1 MEIITIASAK
11 GGVSK
16 SLLAI
21 NLFDY
26 LKNEEENRELF
37 KSEGV
42 AVINSTLSNSV
53 VYVNSIND
61 LKPIFR
67 TKHTK
72 QKIELTKFFR

>member
-26 LKNEEENRELF
+26 LKRKGE
-37 KSEGV
+37 
-42 AVINSTLSNSV
+42 
-53 VYVNSIND
+53 D
-61 LKPIFR
+61 
-67 TKHTK
+67 TKVLLVDTDK
-72 QKIELTKFFR
+72 QKSAFEFLEELKEEDISAVSTEADFDFVLTQ

>member
-42 AVINSTLSNSV
+42 AVINSTLNNSV
-53 VYVNSIND
+53 VYVNSSTIWNQSSEQNIQNKK
-61 LKPIFR
+61 LN
-67 TKHTK
+67 
-72 QKIELTKFFR
+72 